1 MAFIRELARKL
12 GNLISQVHNVRKDN
26 GPKAS
31 AANKVKPLSFIIWEV
46 GKSSMNIRVPLEK
59 PDTPSKY

>member
-12 GNLISQVHNVRKDN
+12 GNLISQVHNVKKDN

-31 AANKVKPLSFIIWEV
+31 AANKVKPLSFII
-46 GKSSMNIRVPLEK
+46 
-59 PDTPSKY
+59 